1 MWTFDKDASITG
13 WRLTTEQKFKGMTM
27 KKIINKVL
35 KKHGNSN
42 LESNAARVIIADE
55 IVEMIRTTKGWY
67 LNLDTKDKEN
77 KK

>member
-1 MWTFDKDASITG
+1 
-13 WRLTTEQKFKGMTM
+13 MTM